1 VNSLMIRRIK
11 RIIKDPFNPSVPILP
26 YFQQYN
32 TLYSEKDNGILQRG
46 RFRERL
52 LLVGI

>member
-1 VNSLMIRRIK
+1 MNN
-11 RIIKDPFNPSVPILP
+11 PFNLFDLIPVFP
-26 YFQQYN
+26 YFLQYI
-32 TLYSEKDNGILQRG
+32 TLYSEKDKDILQRG